1 MFVTSHTRGPYL
13 VESHQLLAVHFFR
26 LVEGGKFDV
35 LRGKRLVC
43 ERSLDGVQIMG
54 TDGNKGSLPGEVLVK
69 LVLQGDEGFVT
80 CLVELDIA
88 ENGTGDE
95 GTDFHSLRLYISFAY
110 AEAHSRS

>member
-1 MFVTSHTRGPYL
+1 MFVSSGTCGPYL

-26 LVEGGKFDV
+26 LVKRDKLDV
-35 LRGKRLVC
+35 LRGKGLVC
-43 ERSLDGVQIMG
+43 ERSLDGVQIVG

-80 CLVELDIA
+80 RLIELDVA

-95 GTDFHSLRLYISFAY
+95 GTNLHSLR
-110 AEAHSRS
+110 